1 MLNLFNKSLQDNHI
15 NINNN
20 MFGLWIYLM
29 SDCVFFSVLFIN
41 YILSYKNML
50 NIININFYN
59 IPFVLIE
66 TLILLT
72 SSYTYSLVSY
82 YFSIN
87 KIKHVVY
94 YLSIT
99 FTLGICFIYME
110 IYEFIHL
117 INNNLG
123 PDKNYF
129 LSSFFTLLGVHGI
142 HIIVGLIWFI
152 ILLLQIYLNKFDK
165 VKNNLY
171 CLSLFWHFLDIVWIF
186 IFTIVYL
193 FSFSFLKK

>member
-1 MLNLFNKSLQDNHI
+1 MLNFTNKFSKSSH
-15 NINNN
+15 NINNSI
-20 MFGLWIYLM
+20 FGLWIYLM

-41 YILSYKNML
+41 YILSYNSML
-50 NIININFYN
+50 STISNNFYN

-72 SSYTYSLVSY
+72 SSYTCCLANY
-82 YFSIN
+82 YFNTN
-87 KIKHVVY
+87 KIKHVTY

-99 FTLGICFIYME
+99 FLLGICFLYME
-110 IYEFIHL
+110 LYEFIHL
-117 INNNLG
+117 IKSNFG

-142 HIIVGLIWFI
+142 HIIVGLIWFV
-152 ILLLQIYLNKFDK
+152 ILLLQIYLNKFNK
-165 VKNNLY
+165 IKNNLY
-171 CLSLFWHFLDIVWIF
+171 CLSLFWHFLDIIWVF

-193 FSFSFLKK
+193 FSFNILK

>member
-1 MLNLFNKSLQDNHI
+1 MLNITNKSSKSSHT

-20 MFGLWIYLM
+20 IFGLWIYLM

-41 YILSYKNML
+41 YILAYNSML
-50 NIININFYN
+50 YTISNSFYN

-72 SSYTYSLVSY
+72 SSYTCCLASY
-82 YFSIN
+82 YFNIN
-87 KIKHVVY
+87 KIKYVVY

-99 FTLGICFIYME
+99 FLLGVCFLYME
-110 IYEFIHL
+110 LYEFIHL
-117 INNNLG
+117 IRNNLG

-165 VKNNLY
+165 IKNNLY
-171 CLSLFWHFLDIVWIF
+171 CLSLFWHFLDIIWVF

-193 FSFSFLKK
+193 FSFSILK

>member
-1 MLNLFNKSLQDNHI
+1 MLNITNKSSKSNHI

-20 MFGLWIYLM
+20 IFGLWIYLM

-41 YILSYKNML
+41 YILSYNNML
-50 NIININFYN
+50 NTINNNFYN

-72 SSYTYSLVSY
+72 SSYTCCLSTY

-87 KIKHVVY
+87 KIKYVVY

-99 FTLGICFIYME
+99 FFLGICFIYME
-110 IYEFIHL
+110 LYEFIHL
-117 INNNLG
+117 IKINLG

-129 LSSFFTLLGVHGI
+129 LSSFFTLLGIHGI
-142 HIIVGLIWFI
+142 HIIIGLIWFI

-165 VKNNLY
+165 IRNNLY
-171 CLSLFWHFLDIVWIF
+171 CLSLFWHFLDIVWVF

-193 FSFSFLKK
+193 FSFSIIK